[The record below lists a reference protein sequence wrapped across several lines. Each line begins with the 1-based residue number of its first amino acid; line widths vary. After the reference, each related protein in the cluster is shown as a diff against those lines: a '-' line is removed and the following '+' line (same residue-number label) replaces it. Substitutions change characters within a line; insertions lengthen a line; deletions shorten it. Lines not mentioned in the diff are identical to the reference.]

1 MSGYVEGYGVDF
13 PLNSNS
19 GITPLYNFPNQITN
33 EIVRQMMEM
42 SGMYSLDKPGDFS
55 TIEDVQILA
64 AMIHPGGGRND
75 IPQRLKRQFT
85 VFNCTLPSNTSI
97 DKIFGKYLKIC
108 FPSLLVVSTNRL
120 FWCNFFAGIISGG
133 YFHECRKFKQS
144 ISDMVKHLVSA
155 GRILWQWTKVT
166 T

>member
-1 MSGYVEGYGVDF
+1 
-13 PLNSNS
+13 
-19 GITPLYNFPNQITN
+19 
-33 EIVRQMMEM
+33 MMEM

-97 DKIFGKYLKIC
+97 DKIFGKFLKIR
-108 FPSLLVVSTNRL
+108 FPLITSCVNKY
-120 FWCNFFAGIISGG
+120 IISMQ
-133 YFHECRKFKQS
+133 FFCRYN
-144 ISDMVKHLVSA
+144 
-155 GRILWQWTKVT
+155 
-166 T
+166 